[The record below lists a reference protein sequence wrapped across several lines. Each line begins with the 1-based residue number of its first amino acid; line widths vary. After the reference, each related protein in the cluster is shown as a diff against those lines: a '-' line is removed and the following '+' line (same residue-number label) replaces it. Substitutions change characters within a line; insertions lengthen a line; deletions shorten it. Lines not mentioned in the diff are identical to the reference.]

1 VTVTPEGRG
10 AGSGAGGDA
19 GGWAWPPLD
28 VTGWASADALTARPI
43 KAAHFLRL
51 RTNFPLKAKRR
62 DLLAQAPH
70 GQR

>member
-1 VTVTPEGRG
+1 
-10 AGSGAGGDA
+10 
-19 GGWAWPPLD
+19 